1 MSAIKKVQLYE
12 LFCIMKD
19 VKKYIHSYMKIIFSI
34 FKSIINIIKVK
45 NDFAIRNSEA
55 EVAPPKTKGDPAVI
69 PYITKELNR

>member
-1 MSAIKKVQLYE
+1 
-12 LFCIMKD
+12 
-19 VKKYIHSYMKIIFSI
+19 MKIIFSI

>member
-1 MSAIKKVQLYE
+1 MLDINIYIKIL
-12 LFCIMKD
+12 
-19 VKKYIHSYMKIIFSI
+19 FSI
-34 FKSIINIIKVK
+34 ITLIFTIIKLK